1 MRSKNSNLLYF
12 GVLIAFLS
20 NAGPSQGWL
29 GYPFGTTH
37 DRITHDAESA
47 ISQAEYPDIYR
58 FAGELRTGSQSEDSH
73 NPPGDDYDFKVW
85 APIDTL
91 WWDKFDVHE
100 GTVTKKGARF

>member
-20 NAGPSQGWL
+20 NAGPSQGWW
-29 GYPFGTTH
+29 GHTH
-37 DRITHDAESA
+37 DRITYDAIGA
-47 ISQAEYPDIYR
+47 GISQAEYPDIYR
-58 FAGELRTGSQSEDSH
+58 FAAELRVESQSEGSH